1 MTVALIDFAQI
12 QKNSGRYVVDFVLLT
27 IFLKNQNI
35 YYNRKL
41 YNIFIR

>member
-12 QKNSGRYVVDFVLLT
+12 QKISERYVVDFVLLT

-35 YYNRKL
+35 
-41 YNIFIR
+41 